1 MEEIKQVFL
10 NGLGV
15 YPFTSED
22 QLIDYIDAHKGVLVA
37 VNAAKIMHDVHLT
50 GDLINRNIGY
60 CDGSGPVL
68 ALKQRGYKE
77 ACKIAGCDLWLRIIG
92 RFVDS
97 KKFYLVGGKQ
107 EIIDKTVEKLRQ
119 DFPAI
124 DIAGYRNG
132 FIANDD
138 EKKALLAD
146 IEEKKPD
153 VVFVAMGS
161 PKQEYLMEEMQ
172 KRNPDAIYQ
181 GLGGSFDVYTGAVKR
196 APKWWVDHNLEF
208 AYRVINTGRLR
219 RNKYVF
225 QMAWWLLLGKFK
237 AKNDKASIVKEKENN

>member
-1 MEEIKQVFL
+1 M
-10 NGLGV
+10 
-15 YPFTSED
+15 
-22 QLIDYIDAHKGVLVA
+22 
-37 VNAAKIMHDVHLT
+37 
-50 GDLINRNIGY
+50 
-60 CDGSGPVL
+60 
-68 ALKQRGYKE
+68 
-77 ACKIAGCDLWLRIIG
+77 
-92 RFVDS
+92 
-97 KKFYLVGGKQ
+97 
-107 EIIDKTVEKLRQ
+107 
-119 DFPAI
+119 
-124 DIAGYRNG
+124 
-132 FIANDD
+132 
-138 EKKALLAD
+138 AD

-219 RNKYVF
+219 RNKYVL

-237 AKNDKASIVKEKENN
+237 AKNDKASIAKEKENNK